1 MSATNKTTYYE
12 LPIFIGTDTPS
23 WLGDWNNAITNI
35 DTAINGVDTKAES
48 AVSKANTAQS
58 SADANTQQLEATNA
72 EVATLKKA
80 VQNYDSILDFSE
92 VHVAINPN
100 NVASKSGVYM
110 AQNSNK
116 TLNKIMVSVVLSTMT
131 NPTSYVYTQQSG
143 TSTWYDI
150 FTVEDNCLKLNQT
163 SLPNYR
169 HVLTVGVINQY
180 SASGT
185 FEGGPWLR
193 AWFDGATTHFGFETK
208 RTVTDLKGDIVNGNC
223 TVFTTGSVYNPDNA
237 GA

>member
-23 WLGDWNNAITNI
+23 WLGDWNNAITTI
-35 DTAINGVDTKAES
+35 DTAINGVDTKTES
-48 AVSKANTAQS
+48 ALSKANSAQAS
-58 SADANTQQLEATNA
+58 SDANTQQLQSTNE

-110 AQNSNK
+110 AQNRNK
-116 TLNKIMVSVVLSTMT
+116 TLNKIMISVILSQLT

-163 SLPNYR
+163 SLPNYKNA
-169 HVLTVGVINQY
+169 LTVGVINEF
-180 SASGT
+180 SSSGT

-193 AWFDGATTHFGFETK
+193 AWFDGATTHFGIETK
-208 RTVTDLKGDIVNGNC
+208 RTVTDLKGDVVNGNF
-223 TVFTTGSVYNPDNA
+223 TVFTTGSVYNPDNP
-237 GA
+237 GD